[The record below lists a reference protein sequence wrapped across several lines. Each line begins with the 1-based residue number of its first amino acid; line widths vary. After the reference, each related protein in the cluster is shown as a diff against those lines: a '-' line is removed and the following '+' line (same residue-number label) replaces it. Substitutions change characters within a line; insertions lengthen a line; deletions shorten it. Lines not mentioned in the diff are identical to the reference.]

1 MTFKDCLLRRG
12 IGVEKVTFPF
22 IPGCELVGTISS
34 LGKAA
39 ENEGYRVGDRI
50 VGMTRRGG
58 CNGKYAKFSSLHV
71 APVSSTSLDAAE
83 MACLVNVYM
92 TAYQALRLGKK
103 DGTPLTQANVLITD
117 GYSPLGQAAT
127 QLARL
132 EGANVW
138 VTTND
143 NFEDEYMK
151 TLGAKCL
158 RFLPHNWLH
167 LVEGKMDVVIDNTCI
182 DSYESSWQAL
192 NSAGVLVC
200 TGMTSI
206 HDFQADGGLCGCDAL
221 GDIRDYKAKWVALKA
236 KHLMSQ
242 TKFLDLFQSFQKD
255 PKQYRQELKYLCFLV
270 ENSHLKPIIADRIA
284 IEDVPEAHRYLE
296 TGKVCGTIVC
306 IV

>member
-1 MTFKDCLLRRG
+1 
-12 IGVEKVTFPF
+12 
-22 IPGCELVGTISS
+22 

-39 ENEGYRVGDRI
+39 EKEGYRVGDRV

-143 NFEDEYMK
+143 NFEDEHMK
-151 TLGAKCL
+151 SLGAKCL

-167 LVEGKMDVVIDNTCI
+167 LVKGKMDVVIDNTCI

-242 TKFLDLFQSFQKD
+242 TKFLDLFESFQKD

-270 ENSHLKPIIADRIA
+270 ENSMLKPIIADRIP
-284 IEDVPEAHRYLE
+284 IEDVPDAHRYLE
-296 TGKVCGTIVC
+296 TGKVNGTIVC